1 MFTNHQFPT
10 TLHIALPLAGTLS
23 AFLMMLTVIAAV
35 APAMM
40 A

>member
-1 MFTNHQFPT
+1 MYVSPQPSAA
-10 TLHIALPLAGTLS
+10 LRMALPLAGPLS
-23 AFLMMLTVIAAV
+23 AFVAMLTIMAAV

>member
-1 MFTNHQFPT
+1 MYTKHQPLS
-10 TLHIALPLAGTLS
+10 TLHIALPLAGPLS
-23 AFLMMLTVIAAV
+23 AFVMMLTVIAAV